1 MILGSKLRGVRR
13 SKGKTIQQVALSAG
27 LSVGFVSQVERGIAV
42 PSIASLKKLALAL
55 EQPVGNFLEVSS
67 TELPADPLCRAASLL
82 PFGT

>member
-1 MILGSKLRGVRR
+1 MILGSKLRAVRR
-13 SKGKTIQQVALSAG
+13 SRGKTMQQIASEAG

-42 PSIASLKKLALAL
+42 PSIASLRKLAAAL

-82 PFGT
+82 PSGT